1 MSDDAR
7 GHRGRHSGRV
17 HGRVFPLPIVPSVI
31 YGSTLSY
38 RAIHLLIVDVQNLYL
53 GFHPMLLLDSELP

>member
-1 MSDDAR
+1 MRIIMSDDAR

-31 YGSTLSY
+31 YGSTLSGKNPFPSVVVVVVLRV
-38 RAIHLLIVDVQNLYL
+38 RA
-53 GFHPMLLLDSELP
+53 

>member
-1 MSDDAR
+1 MSDVAR

-31 YGSTLSY
+31 YGSTLSVAPAHNPSKV
-38 RAIHLLIVDVQNLYL
+38 R
-53 GFHPMLLLDSELP
+53 ELPDMMSAWEEGVMEKLA